1 MAIKL
6 AIIGRKRSGKDTV
19 VDELIKRFQESGL
32 SCKTFALG
40 DSLKQF
46 AHEIYFDY
54 PLEKKPREL
63 YQFMNVMRDFDK
75 DVWVKHLDRKL
86 TKSTEKVQI
95 ITDIRQ
101 KNELNYAQKNGFIL
115 IKVFAEKDVRKQRTI
130 DSGEDWV
137 EEFEN
142 HPSET
147 YTDIAPSDYTIENN
161 GTLEQLHGK
170 ISDLFKIIR
179 AEHSNEFTVPKDDG
193 LKIYTDGA
201 CSNNQGENSVGSW
214 GFVYVVNDQVISKAG
229 GKNYPDTTNNIME
242 LMAVVQALFRAVSYN
257 YQKDYSK
264 ISIHTDSAYVL
275 NGITQWIHNW
285 RKNNWVNS
293 KGQPVA
299 NRDLWEGLY
308 ELTLKF
314 DNLEWVK
321 VKGHSGDKWNELAD
335 DLASGRVSLDE

>member
-1 MAIKL
+1 MTIKL

-19 VDELIKRFQESGL
+19 VDELIKRFQKSGL

-54 PLEKKPREL
+54 PLDKKPREL

-101 KNELNYAQKNGFIL
+101 KNELNYAQKNAFIL

-130 DSGEDWV
+130 NSGEDWV

-179 AEHSNEFTVPKDDG
+179 AEHSDEFIVSKDDE

-214 GFVYVVNDQVISKAG
+214 GFVCVVNDQVISKVS

-242 LMAVVQALFRAVSYN
+242 LMAVIQALFKTVS

-285 RKNNWVNS
+285 RKNDWVNS

-299 NRDLWEGLY
+299 NKELWEDLY